1 MKYLRWLSVVAVL
14 LSFVG
19 CVVPPPRAHQRPQA
33 PEPCK
38 QHVEPLRYH
47 AMLVLINVNYTYTA
61 KDAEGGRTWHRGDV
75 LEELNN
81 LGRPD
86 GNSFTEPNGQ
96 PTNFYFTYSITND
109 GQDHFTGSLEFSGW
123 GWGHITTF
131 NKYQYPYSSSAQLVK
146 DLTNEAYGFIH
157 GGWHDIR
164 PNCPQY

>member
-1 MKYLRWLSVVAVL
+1 
-14 LSFVG
+14 
-19 CVVPPPRAHQRPQA
+19 
-33 PEPCK
+33 
-38 QHVEPLRYH
+38 
-47 AMLVLINVNYTYTA
+47 MLVLINVNYTYTA

-146 DLTNEAYGFIH
+146 DLTNDAYGFIH